1 MKTFSNLRQS
11 LSEKVVYNKK
21 LGRVPTVITK
31 VSKGFELKI
40 DGDKVDTFK
49 SEKDALD
56 TAKQILKDLGKL

>member
-1 MKTFSNLRQS
+1 MKTFSSIRQS
-11 LSEKVVYNKK
+11 LSEKVIYNKK
-21 LGRVPTVITK
+21 LGKVPTIITK

-49 SEKDALD
+49 TEKDALN

>member
-31 VSKGFELKI
+31 VSKGYELKV
-40 DGDKVDTFK
+40 DGDKVDVFK

>member
-1 MKTFSNLRQS
+1 MKTFSSLRQS

-40 DGDKVDTFK
+40 DGDKVDVFK

-56 TAKQILKDLGKL
+56 TAKKILKDLGKL